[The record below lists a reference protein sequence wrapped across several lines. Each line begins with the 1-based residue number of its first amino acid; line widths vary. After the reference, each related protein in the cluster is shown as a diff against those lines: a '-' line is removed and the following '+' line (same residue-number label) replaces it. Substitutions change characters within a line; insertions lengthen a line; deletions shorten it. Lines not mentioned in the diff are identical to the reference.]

1 MRIGPSFPSLF
12 RGRHCEPLQGIAPCS
27 PSVWAC
33 GHRNMK
39 VTSANFL
46 RAAQDKKD
54 YPQGGLIEIAFAGRS
69 NVGKSSA
76 INALLGRRSLVKTSK
91 TPGHTRKLNF
101 FLINDRLIFVDFP
114 GYGFARVPLDI
125 KRQWATMIETYLGG
139 RKELAGVVS
148 IIDARRPPTESD
160 MALID
165 YLRAHEVP
173 FVVVATKA
181 DKLTHS
187 QLTAMQRNIQAQ
199 IGDKNPVVIFSAL
212 SGLGKNELWKHI
224 KNLIEWSRSRRD

>member
-1 MRIGPSFPSLF
+1 
-12 RGRHCEPLQGIAPCS
+12 
-27 PSVWAC
+27 
-33 GHRNMK
+33 MK
-39 VTSANFL
+39 VTSASFL

-54 YPQGGLIEIAFAGRS
+54 YPRDGLVEIAFAGRS

-76 INALLGRRSLVKTSK
+76 INALLGRRNLVKTSK

-101 FLINDRLIFVDFP
+101 FLINERLIFVDFP
-114 GYGFARVPLDI
+114 GYGFARVPLEI
-125 KRQWATMIETYLGG
+125 KRQWATMVDTYLCS

-148 IIDARRPPTESD
+148 IIDARRPPTASD

-165 YLRAHEVP
+165 YLKAHKVRHI
-173 FVVVATKA
+173 VVATKA

-187 QLTAMQRNIQAQ
+187 EIMAMQRNIQAE
-199 IGDKNPVVIFSAL
+199 IGSMNPLVIFSAM
-212 SGLGKNELWKHI
+212 SGLGKNELWNEI